1 MFTNRVNKRLKR
13 KHILIHTK
21 KEIRTGRKL
30 PMVLER
36 YKLKSYFLMY

>member
-21 KEIRTGRKL
+21 KEICTGVLRGNVKL
-30 PMVLER
+30 QQPAQL
-36 YKLKSYFLMY
+36 SDN